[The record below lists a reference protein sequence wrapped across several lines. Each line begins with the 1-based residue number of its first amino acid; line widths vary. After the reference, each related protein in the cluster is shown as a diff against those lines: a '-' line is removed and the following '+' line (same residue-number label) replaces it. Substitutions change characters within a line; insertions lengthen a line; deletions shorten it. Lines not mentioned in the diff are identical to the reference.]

1 MKLNK
6 TTGLIALMVG
16 ALPLTT
22 MSVAANEPAFD
33 YVSAQY
39 QETRVNNTD
48 LDGYKLALSAS
59 VTEDFFFRL
68 SHANQSV
75 ESFDVDLTKLGF
87 GYKHY
92 VQLDTVAY
100 GGAGLVRERFKFNG
114 ISSSDSGFNVFIG
127 ARHKL
132 AHNLEL
138 GVEAEYIDVNDDDDV
153 VIHLQG
159 RYWIAPT
166 FSLVA
171 GYSFANND
179 RWMIGAAFHF

>member
-1 MKLNK
+1 MKLKKNF
-6 TTGLIALMVG
+6 GLITLSAC
-16 ALPLTT
+16 ALPLVAT
-22 MSVAANEPAFD
+22 SVAANEPAFD
-33 YVSAQY
+33 YVAAHY
-39 QETRVNNTD
+39 QETRVSNTD
-48 LDGYKLALSAS
+48 LDGYKLALSSS

-68 SHANQSV
+68 THSNQSV
-75 ESFDVDLTKLGF
+75 QSFDVDLTKLGF

-114 ISSSDSGFNVFIG
+114 VSASDSGFNVFVG

-159 RYWIAPT
+159 RYWIAPN
-166 FSLVA
+166 FSIVG

-179 RWMIGAAFHF
+179 RWMLGAAFHF